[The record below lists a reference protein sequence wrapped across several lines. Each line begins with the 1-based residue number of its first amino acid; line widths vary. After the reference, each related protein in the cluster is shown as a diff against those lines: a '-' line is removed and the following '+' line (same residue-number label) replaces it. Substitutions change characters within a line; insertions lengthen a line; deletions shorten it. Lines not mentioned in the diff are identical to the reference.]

1 MTNTHRATSE
11 KPLDLR
17 DLGIHHDLIKAKAQD
32 AINNYHPSLIP
43 ALSKHQ
49 YKLPPGYNTLTA
61 EQQTGL
67 REHQALVRTS
77 VINVRQY
84 MDAISSIEAFAI
96 PLLTKA
102 LQDHHGIECDVTKNV
117 IILTTLNTFTG
128 EIESRTTQTLL
139 QAALHNFLP
148 EQAEEGGIPWGSHLW
163 DYKSTR
169 SSDPAP
175 KLINLTP
182 ADFAR
187 TCRLLNIGQRYQ
199 QHLAA
204 VLNPTNIRD
213 KQKLELAFIQHER
226 STLLLQADM
235 ALMNHHI
242 TSDTHATLMR
252 FCAGDVHALFDG
264 LPLVCNFMKLDEIT
278 FSSMIISHGD
288 PLEEKQRCI
297 VYIPGDPIS
306 SVKEY
311 GNLRSAHA
319 DLMVKLQ
326 DPDYRNFFIH
336 LAPQSQK
343 LELTK
348 RLNHRFERGGRDP
361 LGMSQQLIHGSLF
374 RYLYTQKTQQLK
386 IDARFLAVP
395 TDDINRI
402 ALLDRLEHYLDTSLN
417 VLNVAAF
424 FVPGLGEVMAV
435 VFAAQIMGDVYHGIE
450 AWEHNEKDLAWNYT
464 KGVLINLATAA
475 FIGKVAS
482 DLARPLPVKPVP
494 LIEEMAVFTLDD
506 GKSRLWK
513 PDLRPFEHE
522 VILPP
527 TLKPN
532 AQGLYYYKGQYYVQL
547 NYKTYGVQKVG
558 EQTYRLLHPRDANA
572 YGPDLAH
579 NGLGAWKHSIE
590 ELGDWDKDTMIRRL
604 HPDMTV
610 IDGYSIERMLHA
622 CDIDK
627 AELRQIHMDKTP
639 PPALLND
646 GMTRLSI
653 NQDIK
658 RFIRWTE
665 AGDKN
670 AEPQTQLQLLVEED
684 LWPPTKALRFVDI
697 KGQTIRE
704 YGNVKSRQLPFIQI
718 LDTQLHRGDLLTIV
732 LESLEPEEVN
742 TLLGPIPEG
751 ERGSTLAEKAAA
763 LLKRLTQRAKERMD
777 KLFMSRYLT
786 PPMPDSPAARQ
797 LLKRFPQLPGPVVDE
812 LLGSLTYDEYDQLN
826 RGIRVPVRVAE
837 EASLFSQELRLNR
850 AFEGLYLDY
859 LNNTDTQALILHSL
873 ADMPG
878 WPRDVRIEVREE
890 GFDGPL
896 RDHVGEANASTRAVL
911 VRDGGRYET
920 KNAQNVTL
928 HGPDDIYASVLHAL
942 TDAQRRDLGFPRPDQ
957 GPALK
962 AELAKRVPMTR
973 KALRDVLQMPPAKD
987 QSPLQLARGRPVDPF
1002 PEVSAKRCLRSPF
1015 QCLRS
1020 TPRRIRHLLEE
1031 LYPTHSQETVEEF
1044 LGIDDLYSREG
1055 LRRLEALQV
1064 EFRALVKALEDWKA
1078 IPREL
1083 VQIDPQHVRLV
1094 QPHDKQRVVNKL
1106 IKCWQRRSARPRGN
1120 TGAEPSFILNI
1131 DGIHF
1136 GTLPTL
1142 TADFSHVSQ
1151 LHFHNIYLQPSIN
1164 TFLGRFPKLTTLSL
1178 TSTHM
1183 RELPAAVFEMSE
1195 LTDLH
1200 LNDNLI
1206 NLSTQ
1211 TAERFSG
1218 MTRLRTLNLQGNP
1231 LEHVPDFSQWHELR
1245 TLNLRDTQITQWPAG
1260 VENLPHLT
1268 RLDLRENRLTTL
1280 PQGIYHIP
1288 LERMQRTYLHG
1299 NPLEPAV
1306 LDALTAYRERLGLRF
1321 EARVHAPAGEPHP
1334 ANLWLDNT
1342 LTAEQRAERVELWAA
1357 LQAEPDNHD
1366 FFRVIQDLVV
1376 SPDFTQARQQLT
1388 QRVWRVLSAAAEDT
1402 TLRHALFGSAGEHET
1417 CIDRVAT
1424 VFSRFGYKVL
1434 LHEIGLLRGTVKET
1448 ELVKLIKGRTRLLQ
1462 LDDIAHTQI
1471 DLQQAKYQTALEEGL
1486 LTPLE
1491 LADLKPDPLEVELIY
1506 QVDLGK
1512 RLELPWQPEHM
1523 TFRNLAKITPE
1534 QIEEAFNLV
1543 LNQEKVPDYLPKK
1556 MLEEQPWAD
1565 FLNERYGAQIAVE
1578 RAPFEQRIKDIDLL
1592 QDKQEQWAE
1601 TQAEGDSETRKNLAN
1616 QLKVLADKLGIE
1628 EQKVFTG
1635 APMPDE
1641 DYYALQL
1648 KTRGELDNVLVKLT
1662 QRVLD
1667 KKPLSPILE

>member
-1 MTNTHRATSE
+1 MTNTPQATSV
-11 KPLDLR
+11 KVPDLKQ
-17 DLGIHHDLIKAKAQD
+17 LGIHHDLIKAQAQD
-32 AINNYHPSLIP
+32 AINNFHPSLIP
-43 ALSKHQ
+43 ALSQHA
-49 YKLPPGYNTLTA
+49 YKLPPGYNTLTT
-61 EQQTGL
+61 EQKTGL
-67 REHQALVRTS
+67 REHQALVRAS
-77 VINVRQY
+77 LIKVRQY
-84 MDAISSIEAFAI
+84 LDIISSIDDFAI
-96 PLLTKA
+96 PLLTRT
-102 LQDHHGIECDVTKNV
+102 LRENHGIECDVTRNV
-117 IILTTLNTFTG
+117 MTLTTLNAFTR

-148 EQAEEGGIPWGSHLW
+148 EQAEDGGIPWGSHLW

-169 SSDPAP
+169 ASDPAP
-175 KLINLTP
+175 KLIELSPT
-182 ADFAR
+182 DFAR
-187 TCRLLNIGQRYQ
+187 TCRQLNIGQRYQ

-204 VLNPTNIRD
+204 VLNPPDVRD

-306 SVKEY
+306 CVKEY
-311 GNLRSAHA
+311 ENLRSAHA

-326 DPDYRNFFIH
+326 DPGYRNFFIQ

-348 RLNHRFERGGRDP
+348 RLNHRFERGSRDP

-374 RYLYTQKTQQLK
+374 RYLYTQKTQQLM

-402 ALLDRLEHYLDTSLN
+402 ALLDRLEHYLDASLN

-424 FVPGLGEVMAV
+424 FVPRLGEVMAV

-450 AWEHNEKDLAWNYT
+450 AWEQDEKDLAWGYT

-475 FIGKVAS
+475 AIGKFAS
-482 DLARPLPVKPVP
+482 ELARPLPVKPVP
-494 LIEEMAVFTLDD
+494 LVEEMAVFTLDD

-513 PDLRPFEHE
+513 PDLIPFEHE
-522 VILPP
+522 VTLPP

-547 NYKTYGVQKVG
+547 NFRTYSVKKVG
-558 EQTYRLLHPRDANA
+558 KQTYRLLHPDDVNA
-572 YGPDLAH
+572 YGPELAH

-590 ELGDWDKDTMIRRL
+590 ELGDWDRETLLRRL
-604 HPDMTV
+604 HPDMTA
-610 IDGYSIERMLHA
+610 IDYKNIESVLHA

-627 AELRQIHMDKTP
+627 AELHQVHMDKTP

-646 GMTRLSI
+646 AMARLTI
-653 NQDIK
+653 DQDLQ
-658 RFIRWTE
+658 RFIQGIA
-665 AGDKN
+665 AGNKN

-684 LWPPTKALRFVDI
+684 LWPPSTALRFVDFEG
-697 KGQTIRE
+697 KTIRE
-704 YGNVKSRQLPFIQI
+704 YGNVKDRKIPIIQI
-718 LDTQLHRGDLLTIV
+718 LHSQLRRGDLLTIV

-837 EASLFSQELRLNR
+837 EASIYSQELRLTR

-859 LNNTDTQALILHSL
+859 LNNSDTQALILHSL

-878 WPRDVRIEVREE
+878 WPRDIRIEVREE
-890 GFDGPL
+890 GYEGPL
-896 RDHVGEANASTRAVL
+896 RDHVGDANASLRTVL
-911 VRDGGRYET
+911 VKDGVRYET
-920 KNAQNVTL
+920 KNAQQVTL
-928 HGPDDIYASVLHAL
+928 HGPEDIYASVLHAL
-942 TDAQRRDLGFPRPDQ
+942 TDTQRRELGFPDPDQ

-962 AELAKRVPMTR
+962 AALAKRPPMPR
-973 KALRDVLQMPPAKD
+973 KALREVLQMPPAKD
-987 QSPLQLARGRPVDPF
+987 QSPLQLARGRPVDTF
-1002 PEVSAKRCLRSPF
+1002 PEVPAQRCLRSPF

-1031 LYPTHSQETVEEF
+1031 LYPTHSPETVEEF
-1044 LGIDDLYSREG
+1044 LGIEDLYSRAG
-1055 LRRLEALQV
+1055 LQRLEALRV
-1064 EFRALVKALEDWKA
+1064 EFRALVKALEEWKA

-1083 VQIDPQHVRLV
+1083 VQIDRQHVRLV
-1094 QPHDKQRVVNKL
+1094 NPHDRQRVVNKL
-1106 IKCWQRRSARPRGN
+1106 IKCWQRRSARPR
-1120 TGAEPSFILNI
+1120 TGAGTDTGFILDI
-1131 DGIHF
+1131 DGIQF
-1136 GTLPTL
+1136 GTLPVL
-1142 TADFSHVSQ
+1142 TADFSHVTQ
-1151 LHFHNIYLQPSIN
+1151 LHFKNMYLQPSIN

-1178 TSTHM
+1178 TSTHI
-1183 RELPAAVFEMSE
+1183 RELPAAIFEMSG
-1195 LTDLH
+1195 LTQLH
-1200 LNDNLI
+1200 LSDNLI
-1206 NLSTQ
+1206 NLSAQ
-1211 TAERFSG
+1211 TAERISG
-1218 MTRLRTLNLQGNP
+1218 MRQLRTLELNGNP
-1231 LEHVPDFSQWHELR
+1231 LEHVPDFSQLNELR
-1245 TLNLRDTQITQWPAG
+1245 TLNLRNTQITQWPAG
-1260 VENLPHLT
+1260 VEGLPHLT

-1280 PQGIYHIP
+1280 PQRFYQIP

-1306 LDALTAYRERLGLRF
+1306 FDALMAYREQLGLRF
-1321 EARVHAPAGEPHP
+1321 EARVHAPAVEPHP
-1334 ANLWLDNT
+1334 ANLWLDHT
-1342 LTAEQRAERVELWAA
+1342 LSAEQRAERVELWAA

-1402 TLRHALFGSAGEHET
+1402 TLRHALFGGAGEHET

-1434 LHEIGLLRGTVKET
+1434 LHEIGLLTGTAKET
-1448 ELVKLIKGRTRLLQ
+1448 ELIKLIKGRTRLLQ

-1471 DLQQAKYQTALEEGL
+1471 DLQQARYEMAREEGL

-1506 QVDLGK
+1506 QVDLAK

-1534 QIEEAFNLV
+1534 QIEEAFDLV

-1578 RAPFEQRIKDIDLL
+1578 GAPFEQRIKDIDRL

-1601 TQAEGDSETRKNLAN
+1601 TQAEGNSETRKNLAN
-1616 QLKVLADKLGIE
+1616 ELKVLAGKLGID

-1648 KTRGELDNVLVKLT
+1648 KARDERNNVLVKLT
-1662 QRVLD
+1662 QRILN